1 VKHLH
6 IMYSDKD
13 EPRSDPRTPDTLSRK
28 RPGDKLE
35 TQTPSKRQQN
45 KTSQTTPRHNR
56 NETPIVTPR
65 TDGLGKPT
73 ASKLAKQVSGF
84 PILVE
89 LVTFIISWELERDG
103 QFTDRELG
111 ERLKTFIDQIVRSYL
126 SSILLI
132 CFSPINVLILHW
144 LRRINGICWLLIKFK
159 WAAKSRLLMI
169 PLGCSR
175 ATIS

>member
-1 VKHLH
+1 
-6 IMYSDKD
+6 MDSDKD

-28 RPGDKLE
+28 RPGDELE
-35 TQTPSKRQQN
+35 TQTPSKRRQN
-45 KTSQTTPRHNR
+45 KTPQTTPRHTC
-56 NETPIVTPR
+56 NETPIVTLR
-65 TDGLGKPT
+65 TEARYGLGKPT
-73 ASKLAKQVSGF
+73 VSKLAKQVSAF

-89 LVTFIISWELERDG
+89 LVTFMISWGLERDG

-111 ERLKTFIDQIVRSYL
+111 ERSKTFIDQIVRSSL
-126 SSILLI
+126 SFILLI
-132 CFSPINVLILHW
+132 CFSSINVPILHL

-159 WAAKSRLLMI
+159 WAAQSRLLMI